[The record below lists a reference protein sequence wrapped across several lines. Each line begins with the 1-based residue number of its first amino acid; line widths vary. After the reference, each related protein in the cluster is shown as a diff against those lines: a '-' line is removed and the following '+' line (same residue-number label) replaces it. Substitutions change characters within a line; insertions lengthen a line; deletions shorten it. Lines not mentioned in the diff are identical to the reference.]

1 MIGFNLLGNLGR
13 LGNQMF
19 QYSFADY
26 ISKKTGRKIVID
38 LSNLNNKNFIPN
50 FTYRDYDLDIFNINV
65 ETINHF
71 NEPYE
76 LIQEDWNQIH
86 SVQYDLISKALP
98 DLDFLRVFSSS
109 ISFAPPLASSVLSN
123 SFST

>member
-1 MIGFNLLGNLGR
+1 MNVVVNLKGG

-38 LSNLNNKNFIPN
+38 LSYLNNKNFIPN

-71 NEPYE
+71 N
-76 LIQEDWNQIH
+76 
-86 SVQYDLISKALP
+86 
-98 DLDFLRVFSSS
+98 
-109 ISFAPPLASSVLSN
+109 
-123 SFST
+123 